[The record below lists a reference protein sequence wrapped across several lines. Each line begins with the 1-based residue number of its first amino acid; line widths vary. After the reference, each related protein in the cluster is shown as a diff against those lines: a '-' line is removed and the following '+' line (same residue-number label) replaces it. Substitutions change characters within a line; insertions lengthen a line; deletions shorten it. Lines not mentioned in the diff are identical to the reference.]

1 MNGLRKWKRGIIL
14 AGKFW
19 SQFLEL
25 AELFRYYRSLLTAGE
40 KSVYRTWFAKNEAR
54 CMILVF
60 WGHTSY
66 VAGLYFSILRS
77 KCHPFVSSIS
87 PASHQHS
94 LVFYFNFLLQFIDSA
109 VYTFEERFKELV
121 PSTDGMTNGQ
131 TAATLMEQAREEVLM
146 VSRFLCSFLY

>member
-1 MNGLRKWKRGIIL
+1 MDCGNESVESSSQVSSGRNFWNWLNFSGIIV
-14 AGKFW
+14 
-19 SQFLEL
+19 
-25 AELFRYYRSLLTAGE
+25 LTAGE

-60 WGHTSY
+60 WGHTFY

-87 PASHQHS
+87 PDSHQHS

-146 VSRFLCSFLY
+146 VS